1 MSVAFSGKVGKSDI
15 LVNLAD
21 KLTGKVE
28 QAVRDGI
35 SLYELERS
43 VLQELLS
50 MGHAA
55 VNLFLENQG
64 NGDLGETVASEA
76 GPLHRSDQPQ
86 ARELRTIFGQHSFE
100 SYVYARGAHR
110 PIELRPIDARLNLL
124 PGKASAL
131 LEEFSQL
138 FCVEKAFGVGARQ
151 FEVVFEQKLS
161 VDVLEDINRRL
172 GDQAERFLE
181 ALPKPPIKKEGALLV
196 LTGDGKGVPL
206 VKKDAEQVPVF
217 EEKPERP
224 GNRRMATLAC
234 TYTVDRYVRTP
245 EQIVAALLREDQVA
259 APVDQPAD
267 RPEPCFKRYFGCFA
281 EPEQD
286 GADAVPSAYGA
297 FAWVA
302 EEAARRWRP
311 GQPVIRLMDGQKSL
325 WDAADACLEEFRDHM
340 QAHDPQ
346 PQFVDIID
354 LLHVS
359 HYVWRGA
366 KVLYQH
372 REQREAFVEDRLL
385 RILRGDVL
393 GVVTG
398 MRRMATQRD
407 LHGHNRKEMTT
418 VCNYLENNAERMR
431 YHEYL
436 QAGYPIAT
444 GVIEGAC
451 RHIIKDRMEQGGM
464 RWTLAGAEAMLN
476 VRAVCASSEW
486 SAFHSWRQSE
496 NRKTNRRHADLVAN
510 YAGFK
515 A

>member
-1 MSVAFSGKVGKSDI
+1 MIVASAGNVGKGEI
-15 LVNLAD
+15 LVNLAKRLSD
-21 KLTGKVE
+21 KID
-28 QAVRDGI
+28 QAVREGM
-35 SLYELERS
+35 SLYDFERS
-43 VLQELLS
+43 VLKDVL
-50 MGHAA
+50 GIGYAA

-64 NGDLGETVASEA
+64 DGDLSATVTTAE
-76 GPLHRSDQPQ
+76 GTLLHRSDEPQ
-86 ARELRTIFGQHSFE
+86 TRELRTIFGEHAFE
-100 SYVYARGAHR
+100 SFVYSQGAHR
-110 PIELRPIDARLNLL
+110 KIELRPIDARLNL
-124 PGKASAL
+124 PAGKASPL

-151 FEVVFEQKLS
+151 FEVVFGQELS
-161 VDVLEDINRRL
+161 VDVLEDINRRM
-172 GDQAERFLE
+172 GDQAERFL
-181 ALPKPPIKKEGALLV
+181 ATLPKPSAKEEGALMV

-206 VKKDAEQVPVF
+206 VKKDAQQVPVF
-217 EEKPERP
+217 EEKNQRP

-234 TYTVDRYVRTP
+234 TYTVDCHVRTP
-245 EQIVAALLREDQVA
+245 EQIVAALMHDDTVK
-259 APVDQPAD
+259 QPAD
-267 RPEPCFKRYFGCFA
+267 RPEPCFKRYFGSFA
-281 EPEQD
+281 EPGHD
-286 GADAVPSAYGA
+286 GVDAVPSAYGA
-297 FAWVA
+297 FAWTVD
-302 EEAARRWRP
+302 EAARRWRP

-325 WDAADACLEEFRDHM
+325 WDAADVCLEKLRDKI

-346 PQFVDIID
+346 QQFVDIADVI
-354 LLHVS
+354 HVS
-359 HYVWRGA
+359 QYVWRGA

-372 REQREAFVEDRLL
+372 LEQREAFVEDRLL
-385 RILRGDVL
+385 RILHGDVV

-398 MRRMATQRD
+398 LRRMATQRG
-407 LHGHNRKEMTT
+407 LKGEQRKEMTT

-436 QAGYPIAT
+436 QAGYPIAS

-464 RWTLAGAEAMLN
+464 RWTLPGAEAMLN

-496 NRKTNRRHADLVAN
+496 NRKTTHQNHDLVAN

>member
-1 MSVAFSGKVGKSDI
+1 MIVASSNTAGKGEI
-15 LVNLAD
+15 LLNLAARLND
-21 KLTGKVE
+21 RID
-28 QAVRDGI
+28 QAVREGT
-35 SLYELERS
+35 SLYDFERS
-43 VLQELLS
+43 VLQDIL
-50 MGHAA
+50 GIGQAA

-64 NGDLGETVASEA
+64 DGDLGETVLTAE
-76 GPLHRSDQPQ
+76 GTLLVRSAEPQ
-86 ARELRTIFGQHSFE
+86 ERELRTIFGEHAFTSF
-100 SYVYARGAHR
+100 VYSQGAHR
-110 PIELRPIDARLNLL
+110 KIQLRPLDARLNL
-124 PGKASAL
+124 PEGKASPL

-151 FEVVFEQKLS
+151 FEVVFGQQLS

-172 GDQAERFLE
+172 GEQAERYLE
-181 ALPKPPIKKEGALLV
+181 TLPQPPAQEEGELLV
-196 LTGDGKGVPL
+196 LTADGKGVPL

-217 EEKPERP
+217 EEKNERP

-234 TYTVDRYVRTP
+234 TYTVDPYVRTP
-245 EQIVAALLREDQVA
+245 EQIVAALMRDDQVA
-259 APVDQPAD
+259 QPPD
-267 RPEPCFKRYFGCFA
+267 RPEPCFKRYCGRFA
-281 EPEQD
+281 QPAQD
-286 GADAVPSAYGA
+286 GAEAVPSAYGA

-302 EEAARRWRP
+302 DEATKRWRP
-311 GQPVIRLMDGQKSL
+311 GQTVIRLMDGQKSL
-325 WDAADACLEEFRDHM
+325 WDAADVCLEELRDKM

-346 PQFVDIID
+346 QHFVDIVD

-359 HYVWRGA
+359 QYVWRGA

-372 REQREAFVEDRLL
+372 REQQEAFVEDRLL
-385 RILRGDVL
+385 RILRGDVY

-398 MRRMATQRD
+398 MRRMGTQRG
-407 LHGHNRKEMTT
+407 LKGQQRKELTT
-418 VCNYLENNAERMR
+418 VCHYLENNSDRMR

-464 RWTLAGAEAMLN
+464 RWTLPGAKAMLN
-476 VRAVCASSEW
+476 VRAICASSEW
-486 SAFHSWRQSE
+486 TTFHRWRQSAT
-496 NRKTNRRHADLVAN
+496 RKTTHTNHDLIAN